1 MNYFAS
7 HGAGHGAHNQP
18 CEAPPLRRQSRRQL
32 CRNALLLALSQL
44 LFFALPSFAASPNIL
59 LVYVDDLGYG
69 DTAVYGHTVVKTP
82 HIDRLAAEGLRF
94 TQFYAPSALCSP
106 SRAGLLTGR
115 TPYRTGVRDWI
126 PPDSD
131 VSLGRNETTLADLA
145 KQAGYRTAVIG
156 KWHLNGGLGMAD
168 APQPRDFGFDYQY
181 GLDAWVKNAAVATSD
196 KPRRGPLYPDNMYRN
211 NQPVGATDRYS
222 AELVSDEAIGWL
234 TRDDTPF
241 FLLLTYSEV
250 HTPIASPPQY
260 LQMYQQ
266 FLTPEARANPLLF
279 YREFV
284 YRPWRGRGEYYANI
298 SYLDAQLG
306 RVLEHLRKQGVLD
319 NTLVIFSSD
328 NGPVTDAAITPW
340 ELGMAGETGGLRGKK
355 RFLFEGGLRVP
366 GIIRYPALVGAG
378 TTVDE
383 PVTALDLFP
392 TLAELFAQELPDRTP
407 IDGQSLL
414 PLLRGDAWQRQ
425 QPLYWAIETP
435 DGMEYA
441 LRDGDWKLILD
452 GKAQPRYL
460 FDLSRDLY
468 EVNNLLGNEP
478 QRVAAMI
485 AAFTAYQNSVDK
497 DPLKQQREH
506 DGTPDTGSSGD

>member
-1 MNYFAS
+1 M
-7 HGAGHGAHNQP
+7 
-18 CEAPPLRRQSRRQL
+18 
-32 CRNALLLALSQL
+32 
-44 LFFALPSFAASPNIL
+44 LPSFAASPNIL

-181 GLDAWVKNAAVATSD
+181 GLDAWVKNAAVAASG
-196 KPRRGPLYPDNMYRN
+196 KPRSGPMYPDNMYRN
-211 NQPVGATDRYS
+211 NQPIGATDRYS

-234 TRDDTPF
+234 NRDDAPF

-284 YRPWRGRGEYYANI
+284 HRPWRGRGEYYASI

-306 RVLEHLRKQGVLD
+306 RVLEHLRKQGLLD
-319 NTLVIFSSD
+319 DTLVIFSSD

-366 GIIRYPALVGAG
+366 GIVRYPALVDAG
-378 TTVDE
+378 TSVDE

-414 PLLRGDAWQRQ
+414 PLLRDETWQRQ

-452 GKAQPRYL
+452 GNAQPRYL
-460 FDLSRDLY
+460 FDLSRDFY
-468 EVNNLLGNEP
+468 EVNNLLDSEP
-478 QRVAAMI
+478 QRVSAMT

-497 DPLKQQREH
+497 DPLRQQRERNGATH
-506 DGTPDTGSSGD
+506 AAGPGD